1 MYRMAATTAEV
12 TQAGTT
18 VGTTAEVTQ
27 AATSSRR
34 AIVTDW
40 IEGRKTL
47 AIATGT
53 IRITRA
59 TFEAAAVHTVRDF
72 VEDTTPVIASTVA
85 IGDSTPLVASE

>member
-1 MYRMAATTAEV
+1 MFLMAATTAEV

-18 VGTTAEVTQ
+18 VE
-27 AATSSRR
+27 ATRGATRTRR

-53 IRITRA
+53 IRITQA
-59 TFEAAAVHTVRDF
+59 IIETAVVRTVTHF
-72 VEDTTPVIASTVA
+72 VEDTMSVIASTA
-85 IGDSTPLVASE
+85 MGDDRPLVPSE